1 LVTHALK
8 AIDVKNHSLRIRLL
22 GALSFGLVLSGC
34 VLSQTPA
41 PIAPS
46 NFCPDYWDGVT
57 RTLARSPLGN
67 VAAISAHNCYSVKTN
82 PPTSLTATLKKIH
95 AAMAA
100 GADLIELDIKSEGG
114 VVYVEHDDNGA
125 TWGAH
130 LEDVLADPVLRAG
143 DQILFIE
150 SKETQA
156 DLAYVSKVLTH
167 LSDNGYGRPGRPVV
181 IRSFN
186 NIRQN
191 LLLTRAALRD
201 PAFRA
206 LRPWVKLNELFSK
219 NQVASIATF
228 QQMIAQSRQD
238 GFHGVEFHY
247 QDSNLFGKI
256 VFARSLGL
264 GVNIWTIP
272 VSMGEVF
279 VAGLREDVDAL
290 TVDYPVDKARQV
302 VEDKNLLLYLNSW
315 PRDGI
320 QDVVLWTDG
329 AGMLREAPTGHPGTP
344 DYNFWN
350 VGSGLFGDVL
360 EFDANNQEIVTFYD
374 ADNIPWQGY
383 FITAVVKFDD
393 LALADGETSAILNKS
408 DSGGF
413 ALELHNPIGS
423 GATVLRFGVYVGG
436 YLYGSVPASLLNTTD
451 SFLLTGAY
459 DGDGGVWLWVNHSSD
474 NLTKDQAF
482 GGVGLNNS
490 PVLLGAD
497 PQGVGSSRFH
507 FSGKVQQVQVQAWGA
522 H

>member
-1 LVTHALK
+1 
-8 AIDVKNHSLRIRLL
+8 
-22 GALSFGLVLSGC
+22 LSFGFILSGC
-34 VLSQTPA
+34 ALSQ
-41 PIAPS
+41 IANPTVPRA
-46 NFCPDYWDGVT
+46 FRPDYWDGVT
-57 RTLARSPLGN
+57 RTLATSPLGN
-67 VAAISAHNCYSVKTN
+67 VAAISAHNCYSVKSN
-82 PPTSLTATLKKIH
+82 PAGSLAATLTKIH

-114 VVYVEHDDNGA
+114 VVYVDHDDKGT
-125 TWGAH
+125 TWGAY
-130 LEDVLADPVLRAG
+130 LEDVLADPFLRAG

-150 SKETQA
+150 SKETQP
-156 DLAYVSKVLTH
+156 DSAYISKVLTH
-167 LSDNGYGRPGRPVV
+167 LSDNGYGRLGRPVV
-181 IRSFN
+181 IRSFS

-191 LLLTRAALRD
+191 LILTRAALRD

-206 LRPWVKLNELFSK
+206 LRPWIKLNELFSK

-228 QQMIAQSRQD
+228 QQLIAQSRQD

-256 VFARSLGL
+256 VYARSLGL
-264 GVNIWTIP
+264 GVNLWTIP
-272 VSMGEVF
+272 VSLGEVF
-279 VAGLREDVDAL
+279 LAGLREEVDAL

-302 VEDKNLLLYLNSW
+302 VQDRNLLLYLNAW
-315 PRDGI
+315 PGDGSLGTVQWWNGI
-320 QDVVLWTDG
+320 GV
-329 AGMLREAPTGHPGTP
+329 LREALTGHPGTP
-344 DYNFWN
+344 DYSSCS
-350 VGSGLFGDVL
+350 VGEELFGGVL
-360 EFDANNQEIVTFYD
+360 DLEASKQEIVKFYD
-374 ADNIPWQGY
+374 ADNVPWQGY

-393 LALADGETSAILNKS
+393 LALADGETSAILSKA

-423 GATVLRFGVYVGG
+423 GTTVLRFGVYVGG
-436 YLYGSVPASLLNTTD
+436 YVYGTVPVSVLNTTD

-474 NLTKDQAF
+474 NLTKGQAF

-497 PQGVGSSRFH
+497 PQGTASSRFH
-507 FSGKVQQVQVQAWGA
+507 FSGKVQQVQVQRWGQ

>member
-1 LVTHALK
+1 MKGLFP
-8 AIDVKNHSLRIRLL
+8 RIRLL
-22 GALSFGLVLSGC
+22 GALSFGFILSGC
-34 VLSQTPA
+34 ALPQ
-41 PIAPS
+41 IANPTVPRA
-46 NFCPDYWDGVT
+46 FRPDYWDGVT
-57 RTLARSPLGN
+57 RALAKSPLGN
-67 VAAISAHNCYSVKTN
+67 VAAISAHNCYSTSTN
-82 PPTSLTATLKKIH
+82 PPASLAATLKKIH

-114 VVYVEHDDNGA
+114 VVYVDHDDKGT

-130 LEDVLADPVLRAG
+130 LEDVLADPILQAG

-156 DLAYVSKVLTH
+156 DPTYVFKVLTH
-167 LSDNGYGRPGRPVV
+167 LSDNGYGRLGRPVV

-191 LLLTRAALRD
+191 LILTRAALRD
-201 PAFRA
+201 PAFRT

-219 NQVASIATF
+219 DQVASIATF

-238 GFHGVEFHY
+238 GFQGVEFHY
-247 QDSNLFGKI
+247 QDSNLFGKLA
-256 VFARSLGL
+256 FARSLGL
-264 GVNIWTIP
+264 GINVWTIP

-279 VAGLREDVDAL
+279 VAGLREEVDAL

-302 VEDKNLLLYLNSW
+302 VEDKNLLVYLNAW
-315 PRDGI
+315 PRDGS
-320 QDVVLWTDG
+320 QNTVHWWDDT
-329 AGMLREAPTGHPGTP
+329 GMLREAPTGQLGTP
-344 DYNFWN
+344 DYRSWK
-350 VGSGLFGDVL
+350 VGHSLFAGVL
-360 EFDANNQEIVTFYD
+360 DLDASNKEIVTFYD
-374 ADNIPWQGY
+374 ADNLSWDGY
-383 FITAVVKFDD
+383 LITAVVKFDD

-423 GATVLRFGVYVGG
+423 GDTVLRFGVYVGG

-474 NLTKDQAF
+474 NMTKDQAF
-482 GGVGLNNS
+482 GGVGWNNS

-497 PQGVGSSRFH
+497 PQGAGSPRFY
-507 FSGKVQQVQVQAWGA
+507 FSGKVQQAQVQTWGS